1 MVRDMRRSIA
11 LVSLVGLFVI
21 VMFAAAVQGTPT
33 IEPLDTQPINDSLPV
48 IPLPTS
54 TPSGT
59 PTPQPVNDVLT
70 AVIGIVLLILGALI
84 LIALGIVL
92 VRALIRAWLNRP
104 LAIRSGDEVAYELSA
119 HDVPQDE
126 EAAAPVIRRG
136 IEGALRAVDERA
148 QPTDAIIAA
157 WVGLEESAADAAL
170 TRGVSETPSEFT
182 LRIIMRRAGIGSAAQ
197 ELLELYERVR
207 FGGHVADED
216 DRTGARS
223 ALRAIEEGWR

>member
-1 MVRDMRRSIA
+1 MRRGIA
-11 LVSLVGLFVI
+11 IMSLVGLFVV
-21 VMFAAAVQGTPT
+21 VMVAAAVQGTPT
-33 IEPLDTQPINDSLPV
+33 IEPFDTQPINDSPPV

-59 PTPQPVNDVLT
+59 PTPQPINDVMT
-70 AVIGIVLLILGALI
+70 AVIGMVLLILGAVI
-84 LIALGIVL
+84 LLALGVVL

-119 HDVPQDE
+119 QDVPQDE

-136 IEGALRAVDERA
+136 IEGALRAVDERP

-157 WVGLEESAADAAL
+157 WVGLEESAADANL

-182 LRIIMRRAGIGSAAQ
+182 LRIITRRAGIGSAAQ

-216 DRTGARS
+216 DRTVARR